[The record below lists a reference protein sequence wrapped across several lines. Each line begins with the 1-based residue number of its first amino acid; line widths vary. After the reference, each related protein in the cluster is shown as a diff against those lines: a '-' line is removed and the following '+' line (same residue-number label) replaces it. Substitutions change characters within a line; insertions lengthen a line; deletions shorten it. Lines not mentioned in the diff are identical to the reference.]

1 MSEEKKYPPNLP
13 PQELEAIYAISQA
26 VAGGLDQ
33 EATLNQ
39 ITRLLRSI
47 FIFDSVVL
55 YEERGEAGLE
65 PVYARAIG
73 RGRFREADLA
83 WGELTAQD
91 TYQSGTVVVR
101 IEESSGSKED
111 RTNVRHSLGL
121 PLKISDLQS
130 VGQTLCIGGL
140 VFIRFGGPNFT
151 SEQIHLAEFV
161 AVHIAQLIERHRLV
175 EQVAS
180 LEAHRKLDSLQDDFI
195 STITHELLTPL
206 GFIKGYASTL
216 LREDTD
222 WDEQYQREFLTYI
235 EEEADRL
242 HELIDMLLD
251 SSRLQTGTLQMT
263 FQTIRVEVLL
273 KEICQRGR
281 SMSDKMH
288 IDLEVIEPGLQIWAD
303 PTRLTQVFDNILNNA
318 IKYAP
323 GSRLTITLD
332 KDGEQARIAIRDFG
346 PGIAQEHL
354 LKIFSRFYRVPE
366 KNVSVRGTGL
376 GLYICRKIIQAH
388 GGDIYAQSTPGHGT
402 TFIILL
408 PCHDNNIQK

>member
-1 MSEEKKYPPNLP
+1 MSEEIKHPLALP
-13 PQELEAIYAISQA
+13 PEELEAIYAISQV
-26 VAGGLDQ
+26 VAGALGK
-33 EATLNQ
+33 EATLDQ
-39 ITRLLRSI
+39 ITHLLRSV
-47 FIFDSVVL
+47 FIFDSIVL
-55 YEERGEAGLE
+55 YEKRSEAALE
-65 PVYARAIG
+65 PIYARAIG

-91 TYQSGTVVVR
+91 AYQSGTVVVR
-101 IEESSGSKED
+101 VEETSENKED
-111 RTNVRHSLGL
+111 RTNIRHSLGL
-121 PLKISDLQS
+121 PLKISDIQS
-130 VGQTLCIGGL
+130 PGQTRHIGGL
-140 VFIRFGGPNFT
+140 VFIRFGGPSFT
-151 SEQIHLAEFV
+151 AEHIHLAEF
-161 AVHIAQLIERHRLV
+161 AAAHIAQLLERHRLV

-195 STITHELLTPL
+195 ATITHELLTPL

-216 LREDTD
+216 LREDTN
-222 WDEQYQREFLTYI
+222 WDEQFQREFLTYI

-263 FQTIRVEVLL
+263 FQPIRLEVLL

-281 SMSDKMH
+281 SMSEKMQ
-288 IDLEVIEPGLQIWAD
+288 IDLEILEPGLQIWAD
-303 PTRLTQVFDNILNNA
+303 PTRLTQVFDNIFNNA

-323 GSRLTITLD
+323 ESPLTITLD
-332 KDGEQARIAIRDFG
+332 KSSDQARIAIRDSG
-346 PGIAQEHL
+346 PGIAPEHL
-354 LKIFSRFYRVPE
+354 QKIFSRFYRIPE

-388 GGDIYAQSTPGHGT
+388 GGDINAQSTPGHGT

-408 PCHDNNIQK
+408 PCYDNNHMR